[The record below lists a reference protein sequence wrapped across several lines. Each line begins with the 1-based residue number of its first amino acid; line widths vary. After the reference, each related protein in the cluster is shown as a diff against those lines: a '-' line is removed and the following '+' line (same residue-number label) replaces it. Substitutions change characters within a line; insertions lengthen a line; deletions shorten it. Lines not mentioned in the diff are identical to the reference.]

1 MRGCITVV
9 AVIVLLVP
17 HHFKGG
23 CWHLRNLWGIFEPF
37 CYGSL
42 GVLRRR
48 LELCRG
54 RFRAI
59 RAGMCDER
67 YQGNK
72 KKRPIE
78 YSRKHERL
86 DVGGESWKKLKGNKA
101 ELGATFK
108 Q

>member
-23 CWHLRNLWGIFEPF
+23 CWRLRNLWGIFEPF

-59 RAGMCDER
+59 RARVQRING
-67 YQGNK
+67 QVV
-72 KKRPIE
+72 KR
-78 YSRKHERL
+78 L
-86 DVGGESWKKLKGNKA
+86 VGTLLKSA
-101 ELGATFK
+101 V